1 MLNAAHN
8 VCNQRF
14 AAPSLEMFAM
24 QDQSGVLDSTLN
36 SMLLAPA
43 VASTSCNRALGR
55 TRPHPSQILKCPR
68 CDSIN
73 TKFCYYNNYN
83 LSQPRHFCKTCRR
96 YWTKGGVLRNVPV
109 GGGCRKN
116 NHNRKSKPRNN
127 TPPADKSKSKSTSN
141 SAATVSSSESSPLTV
156 NNNNNIQ
163 ETTSSSTSF
172 NSSTGYRFGS
182 ELGEILNG
190 NYKASDQCTTAPIP
204 RLLSGTDYFH
214 QPDFLN
220 SENLS
225 SSIDA
230 NSSSYSN
237 LLGASNYVGLSFS
250 DIQHKLAGFS
260 SNNVQEPCPAAPQVF
275 NFNNISCNSH
285 TNSKT
290 SMTPSDWQ
298 VNNNIE
304 TLLEDSYCWGAEP
317 QAMWSDQE
325 PIYLPEGI

>member
-1 MLNAAHN
+1 MLNTAHNN

-14 AAPSLEMFAM
+14 SAPSLEMFAM
-24 QDQSGVLDSTLN
+24 QDQSGVLDYTLN
-36 SMLLAPA
+36 SMLLVPG
-43 VASTSCNRALGR
+43 VASSSCNRALGR

-127 TPPADKSKSKSTSN
+127 NSPAADKSKSKSTSN

-156 NNNNNIQ
+156 NNSNIQ

-182 ELGEILNG
+182 ELGEILN
-190 NYKASDQCTTAPIP
+190 YRASDHCTTAPIP
-204 RLLSGTDYFH
+204 RLQSNTDFFH

-220 SENLS
+220 SENMS
-225 SSIDA
+225 STIDA

-237 LLGASNYVGLSFS
+237 LFGSSNYVGLSFS
-250 DIQHKLAGFS
+250 DIQQKLAGFS
-260 SNNVQEPCPAAPQVF
+260 SNNVQEQCTAAPQIY
-275 NFNNISCNSH
+275 NFNSNSSNHNHIS
-285 TNSKT
+285 SKNGVI
-290 SMTPSDWQ
+290 SPDWQ

-304 TLLEDSYCWGAEP
+304 NLLEDPYCWGSE
-317 QAMWSDQE
+317 QQTIWSDQE